1 MDSISLN
8 RSEIKPNYQNYEI
21 IKELGR
27 GGMGVVYLAK
37 DLRLNRLV
45 AIKQLQGNVADDKS
59 QEFLLNEA
67 RTQAAFNH
75 PNIIQIYD
83 TIEGEQAPAI
93 VMEYVNGE
101 NLSSKITEQ
110 NTSLTTKL
118 RWLKQIAG
126 ALACAHQN
134 GIIHR
139 DLKPENILISD
150 NNIVKLSDF
159 GISSKL
165 FSAHKNLSD
174 NDLKK
179 TSQFGSIYW
188 VSPEEILE
196 HDVDFSSDL
205 FSFGCVAYTLICS
218 RHPFIDIR
226 KNPSKKETI
235 EALLNERPIEPVHF
249 EPNLDPRINNLIL
262 QTLEKDKKKRPL
274 SSVWIETYLNSIL
287 SEKVSPDTLDL
298 SDTQP
303 LEPVRKSSKRKWQLA
318 AFIVIALIV
327 ATGSIFYIQNNKN
340 QPQTL
345 VAVYAPDLW
354 PNPENPNK
362 DELLHSSI
370 LQGIDEYLL
379 SNSNIALLEVDSSL
393 KNNVNLK
400 DFAKRSA
407 AQDIIYP
414 KLTCTEVT
422 CDLTVSKINPDQ
434 LVTERASTQRFLR
447 QEQYD
452 ILPTISKSVLSIYP
466 KLFDK
471 TPEFSISE
479 TGYSEYIQLYQLNSQ
494 KGSSAPNLLENVRK
508 LQQQEPLFPGIYRLL
523 FRIGNELFS
532 QTQEQDYLNLLAQTI
547 QLEKQNIPNH
557 QQIFLHEF
565 YYLINAE
572 QFDQAE
578 SLILTKEQHL
588 KSNISTLH
596 AHGTYYLTVGDTQN
610 ASLYLEQL
618 SQLVPST
625 TNLYNLALSYYWS
638 SDYKNLELTLTKI
651 FETDENHF
659 PARKLEAVW
668 LLSEGNLDKA
678 IDKYRKLISINE
690 DAQSRS
696 NLGLALFFQGDY
708 ESATIEFEKVVA
720 ENLLQTDFLINLADA
735 QKASGNIEGATRNYQ
750 TIINLTDNTPD
761 LLKLHNRAQALA
773 HLSQFTEAI
782 EIVKKIEREF
792 PSSGNTFYTAAIVY
806 ALAGEK
812 HSSYS
817 SIKLALE
824 HGVSGIWLSIP
835 WLEEICAMEIQT
847 TENNKI
853 HTKHICNKI

>member
-179 TSQFGSIYW
+179 TSLFGSIYW

-287 SEKVSPDTLDL
+287 SEKVSPHTLDL

-303 LEPVRKSSKRKWQLA
+303 LEPVRKSSKRRWQLA
-318 AFIVIALIV
+318 TFIAITLIV
-327 ATGSIFYIQNNKN
+327 AAGSIFYIQNNKN

-354 PNPENPNK
+354 PNPENSND

-379 SNSNIALLEVDSSL
+379 SSSSIALLEIDPSL
-393 KNNVNLK
+393 KEDVSLK

-407 AQDIIYP
+407 AQDILYP
-414 KLTCTEVT
+414 KLTCSEST
-422 CDLTVSKINPDQ
+422 CDLTISKID
-434 LVTERASTQRFLR
+434 ASELKTKSSNSQRFLR
-447 QEQYD
+447 DEQLD
-452 ILPTISKSVLSIYP
+452 ILPTIAKLIFNSYNKKFSKKP
-466 KLFDK
+466 NF
-471 TPEFSISE
+471 TISE
-479 TGYSEYIQLYQLNSQ
+479 EGYKKYIKLHQINTQ
-494 KGSSAPNLLENVRK
+494 KGVNEPNLLENVKK
-508 LQQQEPLFPGIYRLL
+508 LQLSEPSFPGIYRLL
-523 FRIGNELFS
+523 FNIQNELYI
-532 QTQEQDYLNLLAQTI
+532 QKQEQKYLEMLANTI
-547 QLEKQNIPNH
+547 QLEKQNIVNH

-565 YYLINAE
+565 HYLINSE
-572 QFDQAE
+572 NPDQAKK
-578 SLILTKEQHL
+578 LIDNNLHNSGE
-588 KSNISTLH
+588 TLNTIK
-596 AHGTYYLTVGDTQN
+596 ALGTYYLYTGESDKAN
-610 ASLYLEQL
+610 LYLDKL
-618 SQLVPST
+618 LNLNPST
-625 TNLYNLALSYYWS
+625 KNMYNLAIAYYWS
-638 SDYKNLELTLTKI
+638 SDYKNLEIVLTKI
-651 FETDENHF
+651 FNIDENHF
-659 PARKLEAVW
+659 PARKLEAAW
-668 LLSEGNLDKA
+668 LLSEGRLEKA
-678 IDKYRKLISINE
+678 IDRYKKLTLTSD
-690 DAQSRS
+690 DAQSRN
-696 NLGLALFFQGDY
+696 NLGLALFFKGDY
-708 ESATIEFEKVVA
+708 ETAIIEFEKVV
-720 ENLLQTDFLINLADA
+720 EDNTLQTNFILNLADA
-735 QKASGNIEGATRNYQ
+735 QKASGNLEGSIRNYQ
-750 TIINLTDNTPD
+750 KIIDLTENTTD

-773 HLSQFTEAI
+773 HLNRFTEAI
-782 EIVKKIEREF
+782 EIVKKIEREL
-792 PSSGNTFYTAAIVY
+792 PNSGNTFYIAAIVY

-817 SIKLALE
+817 SVRQALE
-824 HGVSGIWLSIP
+824 HGVSSVWLSIP
-835 WLEEICAMEIQT
+835 WLNEICEIT
-847 TENNKI
+847 SKNTINTNKI
-853 HTKHICNKI
+853 ESICNTI